1 MTAAG
6 SEGIAV
12 ANIYAEFPDA
22 VDVTPQV
29 DVSVDL
35 EGSTYLRWL
44 HHTALVAGIDGYLVA
59 SRRVPT
65 GKQDKWLSR
74 SYPVG
79 DLGAFDDFVEEYG
92 ELNIYARSTLLA
104 RPLAHEHERG
114 GKHEP
119 GWLTHYAADIDT
131 LGGEHSE
138 DNLPTAEQALAILAT
153 LPPVSALIESGGGY
167 YAIWRL
173 DQAYELHTEEQRERA
188 EAIGLRLNTALNA
201 HGFHVDGKCGDM
213 ATVTRPPGTVNHKY
227 TPARYVHLR
236 HIDADVVYSLDD
248 LDGLLPPAPTPE
260 PKTPTPPRNPNGT
273 GSYADIFAERFTLA
287 DVLQADPVDR
297 WHHVATNGTEE
308 RWLREGSTNAYSLK
322 QFRESGVVYVHSDSV
337 KARLDTDEGL
347 TLYAFAERLNG
358 TASGQLADMLH
369 KARDGWKQRQP
380 DPVGDWLHEIEN
392 TATMADTPATET
404 LAAPTARPTLP
415 DDFWT
420 ARPFL
425 EHIQQAAR
433 SRLVAP
439 TALLGHVLAYV
450 AAYTPPTYCVPPYI
464 GGNTPLSLFVAQVAH
479 SGGGKS
485 SPARVVDDLLPTLPT
500 VYSLGSG
507 EGLIETYLE
516 EVEERV
522 DGKKIR
528 RKQQTRFG
536 AVFHLDEGAALAD
549 MGNRK
554 GSTIFP
560 TLRSAWMGAPI
571 GTANSSQD
579 TRRQLDAAAYSLGVT
594 FLFQPSKARPLF
606 DDVDG
611 GLPQRFLFIEPTDT
625 DAPDIEPDW
634 PGPLPWTPK
643 ALSRIE
649 GRVTHHPLNYPAH
662 VADTIRT
669 ERKQHLRGQL
679 SVGPLDAHRNLHRLK
694 IAGLFAIL
702 DGNRTDVTD
711 DDWTLAGILLD
722 YSDAVRASVL
732 RQLSAEDTRKE
743 NAATAKAV
751 TRNRVLS
758 DAEEHRAFDA
768 ALRAVARKAA
778 ANAGQTFT
786 RGDLSRAVASKHRQ
800 LVTMEDV
807 ISKAVEKGYLGVTAD
822 DRYTLGAKPI

>member
-12 ANIYAEFPDA
+12 ANIYAAFPDA
-22 VDVTPQV
+22 VDVTPPMDDEPKPTV
-29 DVSVDL
+29 DVALDYAALGLHVVPIIPGQKRPPMDEWPLHATTDQATIRRWWTVDYKRHGIGIAPRQLPDGAWLFIVDVDEKPGKHGEDTLRDFEDTYGPLPATWTVHSGGGGRHLYFRSPVKLSSGTNKPGPYIDIRGDGGQSVAPPTIHKDTGRPYVWDVDL
-35 EGSTYLRWL
+35 NPET
-44 HHTALVAGIDGYLVA
+44 V
-59 SRRVPT
+59 
-65 GKQDKWLSR
+65 
-74 SYPVG
+74 
-79 DLGAFDDFVEEYG
+79 
-92 ELNIYARSTLLA
+92 
-104 RPLAHEHERG
+104 PLADA
-114 GKHEP
+114 P
-119 GWLTHYAADIDT
+119 GWLVELLLPEPRKPRPSATGADND
-131 LGGEHSE
+131 
-138 DNLPTAEQALAILAT
+138 DPT
-153 LPPVSALIESGGGY
+153 LPGNRYNAGTTWRELLEPDGWTLSRVMRGGVEG
-167 YAIWRL
+167 WTRPGKNG
-173 DQAYELHTEEQRERA
+173 R
-188 EAIGLRLNTALNA
+188 
-201 HGFHVDGKCGDM
+201 DGIS
-213 ATVTRPPGTVNHKY
+213 ATVGYEGIDKL
-227 TPARYVHLR
+227 YVF
-236 HIDADVVYSLDD
+236 
-248 LDGLLPPAPTPE
+248 
-260 PKTPTPPRNPNGT
+260 T
-273 GSYADIFAERFTLA
+273 GSVPFLPSGKLYSRWAYMTYRDYGGDFSASASAINADPRFT
-287 DVLQADPVDR
+287 Q
-297 WHHVATNGTEE
+297 
-308 RWLREGSTNAYSLK
+308 
-322 QFRESGVVYVHSDSV
+322 
-337 KARLDTDEGL
+337 
-347 TLYAFAERLNG
+347 
-358 TASGQLADMLH
+358 
-369 KARDGWKQRQP
+369 
-380 DPVGDWLHEIEN
+380 PVGDWLDEIEN
-392 TATMADTPATET
+392 TATLPDAPATET
-404 LAAPTARPTLP
+404 PATPTARPTLP